1 MKKLEDLE
9 NKEHPKGVREKKP
22 SPASAKVVHSEASEG
37 DREKEQASPKNWEET
52 KERKISEKTE
62 DLKDFKKEETSDEV
76 APKDWEEKWKGLID
90 FTRARNPI
98 LGSFLVLGNLV
109 HLSDEEIE
117 IGFDKDSFHYE
128 RMLEREN
135 RNQLELICHEY
146 LQKKTKVV
154 VSALTLGMESR
165 ERAVLN
171 KRGAMPN
178 EQERRPEKRE
188 EEEPIVKEALR
199 LFDGRIVE
207 K

>member
-1 MKKLEDLE
+1 VK
-9 NKEHPKGVREKKP
+9 EKKP

-146 LQKKTKVV
+146 LRKKTKVV

-171 KRGAMPN
+171 KRGAMPH